1 MNLIVGALLLV
12 CVVVQSVSSPASLL
26 PSMLGGVQQA
36 VEVIFSLIPIYA
48 LWSALVK
55 ILAESGINKY
65 ISKILSPILDRVFAG
80 ESDEVKGCISL
91 NIACNMLGVGSA
103 ATPLGIKAISL
114 MDKDSP
120 RPTKHQRI
128 FTVLNTSS
136 ISLLPT
142 TVISILTSLGS
153 TTSHSIILPTLI
165 VSMVTSVVGV
175 LMASVQK

>member
-1 MNLIVGALLLV
+1 MNLTVSVLLLI
-12 CVVVQSVSSPASLL
+12 CVSIHTIYSPSTLL
-26 PSMLGGVQQA
+26 PSMLGGVSQA
-36 VEVIFSLIPIYA
+36 IQVIISLIPIYA

-55 ILAESGINKY
+55 ILSQGGLNKY
-65 ISKILSPILDRVFAG
+65 IGKVLSPILNRLFDG

-114 MDKDSP
+114 MDNGST
-120 RPTKHQRI
+120 RTTKHQRI

-136 ISLLPT
+136 IALLPT

-165 VSMVTSVVGV
+165 VSIVTSVVGV
-175 LMASVQK
+175 LMATLSK

>member
-1 MNLIVGALLLV
+1 MNWIVGTLLLI
-12 CVVVQSVSSPASLL
+12 CVSIHTIYSPTTLL
-26 PSMLGGVQQA
+26 PSMLGGVEQA
-36 VEVIFSLIPIYA
+36 VEVIISLIPIYA

-55 ILAESGINKY
+55 ILTQSGLNRR
-65 ISKILSPILDRVFAG
+65 ISKILSPILDRLFEG

-114 MDKDSP
+114 MDDGST
-120 RPTKHQRI
+120 RTTKHQRI

-136 ISLLPT
+136 IALLPT

-153 TTSHSIILPTLI
+153 STSHSIILPTLI
-165 VSMVTSVVGV
+165 VSIVTSVVGV
-175 LMASVQK
+175 LMATLSK